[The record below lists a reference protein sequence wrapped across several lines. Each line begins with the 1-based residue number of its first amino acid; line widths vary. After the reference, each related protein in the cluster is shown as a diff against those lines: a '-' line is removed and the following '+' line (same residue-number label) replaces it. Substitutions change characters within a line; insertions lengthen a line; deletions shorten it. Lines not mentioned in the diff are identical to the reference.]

1 MRWLLLLAGAALA
14 SWPLV
19 GPTGTGAAVE
29 PATYLRDAPLRPAVV
44 RSDPQ
49 ALARVAADV
58 LRWRAAHRAEAGPAL
73 LGTVDPEPTL
83 SWIVK
88 TAAEDP
94 GKLADSAWLA
104 TQLRFVAWSPDVAA
118 AASRKIQLAP
128 DQIRRTSYLAWRM
141 DGSPVKDAA
150 HPHALYAVPDD
161 EAGLTPEEAASRT
174 DLLRLRYTR
183 REVLDGVY
191 EPGGAA
197 AGRAK
202 PLGWLS
208 RAQVHEALMQ
218 GTVVLRFPDGSER
231 TLNVYRNNGRTWDPA
246 KATDPDSQDR
256 LWYFREVDGLRGYG
270 TEDKVRIEPQVTV
283 AGDVANLG
291 LGALVAMRW
300 TVAGQDH
307 LQLAILA
314 DTGGAFAPNLFQV
327 DWLVGIYG
335 DRAEFNRD
343 AAAIPDRVE
352 AGFLVLNTP

>member
-1 MRWLLLLAGAALA
+1 MLLAGVALA
-14 SWPLV
+14 AWPLAPSGSV
-19 GPTGTGAAVE
+19 VE
-29 PATYLRDAPLRPAVV
+29 PATYLHDAPFAPATV

-58 LRWRAAHRAEAGPAL
+58 LRWRAAHPAEAGRAL

-83 SWIVK
+83 RWIVA

-94 GKLADSAWLA
+94 AKLQDSAWLA
-104 TQLRFVAWSPDVAA
+104 TQLRFVAWSPDVAGA
-118 AASRKIQLAP
+118 AKRKITLPP

-150 HPHALYAVPDD
+150 HPNALYAVPRD

-174 DLLRLRYTR
+174 DLDRLRYTR
-183 REVLDGVY
+183 RQVLEGVF

-197 AGRAK
+197 AGRAE

-246 KATDPDSQDR
+246 KAKTPDDQDR
-256 LWYFREVDGLRGYG
+256 LWYFRAVDGLRGYG

-283 AGDVANLG
+283 AGDVPNLG

-300 TVAGQDH
+300 TVGGTDH
-307 LQLAILA
+307 VQLAILA
-314 DTGGAFAPNLFQV
+314 DNGGAFAPNLFQL
-327 DWLVGIYG
+327 DWLVGTYG

-343 AAAIPDRVE
+343 AAAIPDRVR
-352 AGFLVLNTP
+352 AGFLVLR